1 MYPNI
6 RTHSKKIPL
15 VIQFCWYSI
24 METIDIPIADM
35 RYFDINVL
43 KGYFSFIASHLL
55 YLHFP
60 KQINASFGDMLEL
73 CVEAF

>member
-1 MYPNI
+1 
-6 RTHSKKIPL
+6 
-15 VIQFCWYSI
+15 

-43 KGYFSFIASHLL
+43 KGSFSFIASHLL

>member
-1 MYPNI
+1 
-6 RTHSKKIPL
+6 
-15 VIQFCWYSI
+15 

-60 KQINASFGDMLEL
+60 KQINASFGDGLHKEETL
-73 CVEAF
+73 LYFVIPFHSNSIQ

>member
-1 MYPNI
+1 
-6 RTHSKKIPL
+6 
-15 VIQFCWYSI
+15 
-24 METIDIPIADM
+24 METIDIPITDM